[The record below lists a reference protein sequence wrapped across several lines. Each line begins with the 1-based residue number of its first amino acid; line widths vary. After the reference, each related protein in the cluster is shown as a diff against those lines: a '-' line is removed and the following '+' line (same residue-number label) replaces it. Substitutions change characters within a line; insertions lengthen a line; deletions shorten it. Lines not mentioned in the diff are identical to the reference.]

1 MFTVAS
7 FRREAS
13 PTCGAH
19 TQQTPACAASQFS
32 VYVPGASAQAAC

>member
-13 PTCGAH
+13 PTCGTHA
-19 TQQTPACAASQFS
+19 QQTPACAASQP
-32 VYVPGASAQAAC
+32 YVVGVSAPATC

>member
-13 PTCGAH
+13 PTCGTHA
-19 TQQTPACAASQFS
+19 QQTAACAVSQLS
-32 VYVPGASAQAAC
+32 VSVPGVSALANC

>member
-13 PTCGAH
+13 PTCGTHA
-19 TQQTPACAASQFS
+19 QQTSACAASQLS
-32 VYVPGASAQAAC
+32 VYVPGAFALAAC